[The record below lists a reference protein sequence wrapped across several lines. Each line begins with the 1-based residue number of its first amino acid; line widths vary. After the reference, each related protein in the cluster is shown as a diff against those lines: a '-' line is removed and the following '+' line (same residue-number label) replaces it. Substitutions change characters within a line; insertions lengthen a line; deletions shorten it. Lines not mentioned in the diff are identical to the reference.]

1 MELDVCQKR
10 LARIRGVHRCID
22 NFKNGEPFPKEL
34 CFVPAEVEYSLVPCG
49 KLAIYSEPDASIS
62 KKIGDLKAVEDFPCR
77 IVASGEEFCN
87 AEGQWLRVLKKC
99 IGPVVTDVT
108 KDGSPAW
115 CLLYSA
121 QTPHTANISGHLLI
135 PVDGKEAQQQQQ
147 SAVAKKN
154 RSSSSS
160 SPSPSWRRKEIV
172 IADWDQL
179 VEYSFALKISP
190 LPPVVKVH
198 EQASERLSKLPP
210 KWRREMDEALVRFLY
225 DKGGCD
231 NINLANVKDYIES
244 VEVSTSCD
252 EDDKENLL
260 DGDPNSYWES
270 DGNQGAHWVR
280 LQMKTGVVI
289 RKMLVSVDSGDDN
302 YMPNHIQVMG
312 GIDKEH
318 LQLLAN
324 TKIESTFTGD
334 VCILEDAATF
344 YPCLEIRIKECKD
357 EGIDTRLH
365 GIKIKS
371 SRERDA
377 ALNCDNFTS
386 ENLIRYP
393 LIESFDHKF
402 LYRRALVLQRFIN
415 LVDSVLPHLVPKWEH
430 SIGTFDELKW
440 VRQLLPLSKKRM
452 SLVETFLHESET
464 PRPGRM
470 PKLYINRRAAADHKS
485 DPSLDSEC
493 KNTVFTQIYEGLKPQ
508 GKTEKPMDFRWPA
521 HYEQWW
527 ECKFLAEGIIDQGG
541 GFRDS
546 LSDIADELC
555 PSDCDALLPLPFFTR
570 SPNQSSL
577 DSNVNRDVYVP
588 NPSCDLFTKFEFI
601 GKLMGACF
609 RGREHLVLA
618 LPQFIWKRLVGE
630 EVTWERDYLSIDAD
644 QVRFT
649 DSLENVTR
657 DKFEDLVG
665 KDMAFAAVL
674 SDGSVKELKDGGG
687 EIKVT
692 FDNRLDFLAAVK
704 KVRLKEF
711 DKQIAA
717 LQRGLLSVVPQAVLD
732 LMTWQEMEQRICG
745 DPEISLEGLKKA
757 THYDDL
763 NATDQRVVYLW
774 EALEKFT
781 NEDRSR
787 FLRFVTGRRRL
798 PTPMY
803 VCADRGEIKD
813 ALPESSTCSNTLF
826 LPAYSTPKIAEEKLR
841 YAAYNCIAIDT
852 DMSPWDE

>member
-10 LARIRGVHRCID
+10 LSRIRCVHQCIE
-22 NFKNGEPFPKEL
+22 NFKKGEPFPKEL
-34 CFVPAEVEYSLVPCG
+34 CFVPLEVEYSLAPCG
-49 KLAIYSEPDASIS
+49 KLAIYSEPDATLS
-62 KKIGDLKAVEDFPCR
+62 KRIGDLKAVDDFPCK
-77 IVASGEEFCN
+77 IVSSGEEFCN
-87 AEGQWLRVLKKC
+87 AEGQWLRVLRMS
-99 IGPVVTDVT
+99 VNSVSTEVTT
-108 KDGSPAW
+108 DGSSAW

-121 QTPHTANISGHLLI
+121 QSPITSSISGHLLI
-135 PVDGKEAQQQQQ
+135 PVDSKDR
-147 SAVAKKN
+147 STN
-154 RSSSSS
+154 RS
-160 SPSPSWRRKEIV
+160 PSCSWRRKEIL
-172 IADWDQL
+172 IADWEQL
-179 VEYSFALKISP
+179 VEYSFALRLAK
-190 LPPVVKVH
+190 LPPVTRVH
-198 EQASERLSKLPP
+198 EQASQRLRELAP
-210 KWRREMDEALVRFLY
+210 KWRRECDEALVRFLY

-252 EDDKENLL
+252 DDDKENLL
-260 DGDPNSYWES
+260 DGDPSSYWES
-270 DGNQGAHWVR
+270 DGNQGTHWVR
-280 LQMKTGVVI
+280 LQMKAGVVI
-289 RKMLVSVDSGDDN
+289 RKLIVSVDSGDDN
-302 YMPNHIQVMG
+302 YMPNHIVVMG
-312 GIDKEH
+312 GIDAEH
-318 LQLLAN
+318 LKLLAN
-324 TKIESTFTGD
+324 TKIDSTFTGD

-386 ENLIRYP
+386 ENLVRYP
-393 LIESFDHKF
+393 LIESFDRNF
-402 LYRRALVLQRFIN
+402 LYRRALVLQRFIT
-415 LVDSVLPHLVPKWEH
+415 LVDSVLPHIVPKWEH
-430 SIGTFDELKW
+430 SIGTFDVLK
-440 VRQLLPLSKKRM
+440 VIRQLLPLSKKRM

-464 PRPGRM
+464 QRPGRL

-485 DPSLDSEC
+485 DPSSDPEC
-493 KNTVFTQIYEGLKPQ
+493 KNTCFTQIYEGLKPQ
-508 GKTEKPMDFRWPA
+508 GKTEKPLDFRWPA

-555 PSDCDALLPLPFFTR
+555 PSDCDSLLPLPFFIR

-588 NPSCDLFTKFEFI
+588 NPSCDLFTKFEFV
-601 GKLMGACF
+601 GRLMGACF

-630 EVTWERDYLSIDAD
+630 EVTWERDFLSVDSD

-649 DSLENVTR
+649 DSLENVAR
-657 DKFEDLVG
+657 DKFEDMVG
-665 KDMAFAAVL
+665 KDMSFAAVL
-674 SDGSVKELKDGGG
+674 SDGSVRELADGGG
-687 EIKVT
+687 NIKVS
-692 FDNRLDFLAAVK
+692 FDNRLDFIAAMK
-704 KVRLKEF
+704 QTRLREF

-732 LMTWQEMEQRICG
+732 LITWQEMEQRICG
-745 DPEISLEGLKKA
+745 DPDISLEALKKS

-763 NATDQRVVYLW
+763 NATDQRVLFLW

-826 LPAYSTPKIAEEKLR
+826 LPAYSTAKVAEEKLR

>member
-1 MELDVCQKR
+1 
-10 LARIRGVHRCID
+10 
-22 NFKNGEPFPKEL
+22 
-34 CFVPAEVEYSLVPCG
+34 
-49 KLAIYSEPDASIS
+49 
-62 KKIGDLKAVEDFPCR
+62 
-77 IVASGEEFCN
+77 
-87 AEGQWLRVLKKC
+87 
-99 IGPVVTDVT
+99 
-108 KDGSPAW
+108 
-115 CLLYSA
+115 
-121 QTPHTANISGHLLI
+121 
-135 PVDGKEAQQQQQ
+135 
-147 SAVAKKN
+147 
-154 RSSSSS
+154 
-160 SPSPSWRRKEIV
+160 
-172 IADWDQL
+172 
-179 VEYSFALKISP
+179 
-190 LPPVVKVH
+190 
-198 EQASERLSKLPP
+198 
-210 KWRREMDEALVRFLY
+210 
-225 DKGGCD
+225 
-231 NINLANVKDYIES
+231 

-485 DPSLDSEC
+485 DPSLDPEC

-763 NATDQRVVYLW
+763 NATDQRVVFLW